1 VFAGELTSRNFQ
13 QPSGILNHEGNKARE
28 TRGYK
33 MTKIQQATHNHKRV
47 GAVVV
52 LQSTGEL
59 AQVVTPISG
68 DTFWVK
74 AAELT
79 ELASN
84 RVEKPS
90 KKSRETSGTTH
101 R

>member
-1 VFAGELTSRNFQ
+1 M
-13 QPSGILNHEGNKARE
+13 K
-28 TRGYK
+28 
-33 MTKIQQATHNHKRV
+33 KIPQATHNHKRA

-52 LQSTGEL
+52 LQSKGEL
-59 AQVVTPISG
+59 AQVVTTISG

-74 AAELT
+74 VAELT
-79 ELASN
+79 ELASE
-84 RVEKPS
+84 RVEKPG

>member
-1 VFAGELTSRNFQ
+1 MKNV
-13 QPSGILNHEGNKARE
+13 H
-28 TRGYK
+28 
-33 MTKIQQATHNHKRV
+33 QATHNHKRA

-59 AQVVTPISG
+59 AQVETTVSG

-74 AAELT
+74 LADLT
-79 ELASN
+79 ELANN

-90 KKSRETSGTTH
+90 KKPRETSGTPH